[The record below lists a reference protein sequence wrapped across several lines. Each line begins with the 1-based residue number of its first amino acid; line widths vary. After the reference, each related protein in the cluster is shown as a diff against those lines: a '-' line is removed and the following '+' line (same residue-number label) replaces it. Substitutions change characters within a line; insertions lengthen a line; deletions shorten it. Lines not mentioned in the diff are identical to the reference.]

1 MKKAKKAKKAAK
13 KITTSRKMTRTP
25 NLLIVESPAKVKTIS
40 KFLGGD
46 FHVMSTFGH
55 IKDLPTKELGV
66 EIIDGKIKLTY
77 VPIKNKEKM
86 IADICKQA
94 SVSDEIFLASDPDRE
109 GEIIAWHICQAIKK
123 IIKDPSHIHRITFNE
138 ITKSAITEAI
148 NKKDKIDAK
157 KVKAQQARRILDRW
171 VGYEVSPILWQK
183 ISKGLSAGRVQSVAL
198 LLICSREKEI
208 ENFVP
213 EESWS
218 IHGTFEA
225 RKTQIEAE
233 LAKIN
238 NKTLK
243 LKNKEEAQKALAE
256 IKKEKFEIDQITETK
271 RSKSAAPPFMTS
283 TLQQD
288 AYNKLGFSVDKTMSI
303 AQKLYEGLPLF
314 DKNTPQALITYMR
327 TDSLRI
333 SDIALKAS
341 RSFIKSKFGEKYLPK
356 TVNLY
361 SKKGAQDAHEAIRP
375 IDVNVTPE
383 ITSKYLD
390 TDAAKLYSLIWKR
403 FMACQMTKA
412 EYLQKQLLI
421 KSGKYLFKATG
432 STLVFDGFLKV
443 YITDD
448 EDDKKALKLPKNLKA
463 KDQASL
469 KKSNA
474 KQHFTQPPPRYTEA
488 SLVKE
493 MEKRGIGRPS
503 TYAATIFII
512 RKREYIEKNEAKR
525 FQPTNLGIT
534 VNDLLVKNLPDII
547 NVTFTAKM
555 EEDLDKIARGEVER
569 DKVLLDFYE
578 KFEKEV
584 KAFRGKN
591 AVKQLSATN
600 LKCPKCG
607 APLVIRYGKT
617 GQFVGC
623 SKFPKCTFTSN
634 FMKNGDGKIH
644 LESTNEETKIS
655 SELQC
660 PHCGKTLVQKT
671 SRFGPFWA
679 CPGYPECKYIH
690 QEKLNMK
697 CPKCKKGKMIKR
709 KWKGGSFWG
718 CDKYP
723 KCDFAIFGEVEES
736 KCPKCKSPYLLKQQ
750 DKDGNITLSCPNK
763 ECDYKKKKS

>member
-1 MKKAKKAKKAAK
+1 MAKAKKTAKKAVK
-13 KITTSRKMTRTP
+13 KTKSSKMNTTP

-40 KFLGGD
+40 KFLGSG
-46 FHVMSTFGH
+46 FRIMSTFGH
-55 IKDLPTKELGV
+55 VIDLPTKELGV

-77 VPIKNKEKM
+77 VPMKDKERM
-86 IADICKQA
+86 IADICKAA
-94 SVSDEIFLASDPDRE
+94 SGADEVFLASDPDRE
-109 GEIIAWHICQAIKK
+109 GEIIAWHIGQEIKK
-123 IIKDPSHIHRITFNE
+123 VLKDPSKIHRITFNE
-138 ITKSAITEAI
+138 ITKPAIQEAIT
-148 NKKDKIDAK
+148 KKDKIDKK
-157 KVKAQQARRILDRW
+157 KVNAQQARRVLDRW

-198 LLICSREKEI
+198 LLICSREREI

-218 IHGTFEA
+218 IHGSFES
-225 RKTQIEAE
+225 RKTLIDAE

-238 NKTLK
+238 NKAFK
-243 LKNKEEAQKALAE
+243 LKNKAEADKALAD
-256 IKKEKFEIDQITETK
+256 IKKENFEIDKITESK
-271 RSKSAAPPFMTS
+271 RSKSSAPPFMTS

-288 AYNKLGFSVDKTMSI
+288 AYNKLGFSVDRTMSI
-303 AQKLYEGLPLF
+303 AQKLYEGLPLS
-314 DKNTPQALITYMR
+314 DQNTPQALITYMR

-333 SDIALKAS
+333 SDTALKSS
-341 RSFIKSKFGEKYLPK
+341 RKFIKNKFGDKYLPK
-356 TVNLY
+356 SANIY

-375 IDVNVTPE
+375 IDVDITPE
-383 ITSKYLD
+383 IAEKYLNP
-390 TDAAKLYSLIWKR
+390 DAAKLYSLIWKR

-443 YITDD
+443 YTIE
-448 EDDKKALKLPKNLKA
+448 EDDKKALNLPKDLKE
-463 KDQASL
+463 KDPAAL
-469 KKSNA
+469 KKSGS

-503 TYAATIFII
+503 TYAATISTI
-512 RKREYIEKNEAKR
+512 RRREYIEKNEAKR

-547 NVTFTAKM
+547 NVSFTAKM
-555 EEDLDKIARGEVER
+555 EEDLDKIAHGEVER

-600 LKCPKCG
+600 LKCPQCG

-623 SKFPKCTFTSN
+623 SKFPECKFTSN
-634 FMKNGDGKIH
+634 FTKNGDGKIH
-644 LESTNEETKIS
+644 LESKNEETKVS
-655 SELQC
+655 SDLQC

-671 SRFGPFWA
+671 GRFGPFWA

-690 QEKLNMK
+690 QEQLKMK
-697 CPKCKKGKMIKR
+697 CPKCKKGKLLKR

-718 CDKYP
+718 CENYP
-723 KCDFAIFGEVEES
+723 KCQFSIFGEVEES
-736 KCPKCKSPYLLKQQ
+736 KCPKCKSPYLLMQK
-750 DKDGNITLSCPNK
+750 DRDGNVTLSCPNK